1 MLFLYHSTVS
11 RTNCFTAAL
20 VVMSSAASSKVQNQE
35 ARFSYLWKLAV
46 HFAITN
52 PKLAQSLR

>member
-1 MLFLYHSTVS
+1 
-11 RTNCFTAAL
+11 
-20 VVMSSAASSKVQNQE
+20 MSSAASSKVQNQE
-35 ARFSYLWKLAV
+35 ARFAYLWKLAV

>member
-1 MLFLYHSTVS
+1 
-11 RTNCFTAAL
+11 
-20 VVMSSAASSKVQNQE
+20 MSSAASSKGAPNQE
-35 ARFSYLWKLAV
+35 ARFAYLWKLAV